1 MRDLKLVAFS
11 ILFSIFFGIASIAKA
26 DHSLTIYAVNY
37 PPYEIENPD
46 VDNLQGFDV
55 EVVTEAFLRK
65 GYRATVDF
73 RPWKRIVSMAKT
85 GTALAILSCG
95 KAAGRE
101 EYIYYS
107 DPISAA
113 TRTYVA
119 LKDYAG
125 DVPRSIKDATGKKI
139 VVVSGYVSEKEL
151 IAEGMEFD
159 PIIDDESALRVLQ
172 KRGQDFF
179 FTSREFVEYLAGSL
193 DISNQFQ
200 YFDTQ
205 KKVDYHLC
213 FSKNWPHTEA
223 LRNIFNIGL
232 AEIKAD
238 GTYDKIHAKYK

>member
-1 MRDLKLVAFS
+1 MRKLKLSFLA
-11 ILFSIFFGIASIAKA
+11 ILISALIGVSSFAKA
-26 DHSLTIYAVNY
+26 DHSLTIFAVNY

-46 VDNLQGFDV
+46 VNNLQGFDV
-55 EVVTEAFLRK
+55 EVAIEAFRRK

-73 RPWKRIVSMAKT
+73 RPWKRIVSMAKS

-95 KAAGRE
+95 KSAGRE
-101 EYIYYS
+101 DYIYYS
-107 DPISAA
+107 NPISTA

-119 LKDYAG
+119 SIDYKG
-125 DVPRSIKDATGKKI
+125 DIPHSIKDAQGKKI

-151 IAEGMEFD
+151 IAEGMDFD

-172 KRGQDFF
+172 KRGKDFF
-179 FTSREFVEYLAGSL
+179 FTSREFVEYIAGGLGLA
-193 DISNQFQ
+193 DQFQ
-200 YFDTQ
+200 YFDTEKQ
-205 KKVDYHLC
+205 VDYHLC